1 MPSNWSTGPAATPGK
16 KPSVPF
22 LARGK
27 CPSALAAGFAAQ
39 EDDSAASAARLC
51 RAGRSGM
58 NKRGWLGCLSVCLLL
73 AATVVVCVPALYWG
87 LLGLLWGEHF
97 YRGRPAT
104 YWDVQLSSSLTQLD
118 AADDLRS
125 GGAEAVPVLLDLLRD
140 RKSIQR
146 STAADILG
154 RMGSPA
160 RAAVAALRS
169 IRDDPQDDKHLRR
182 AAWLAL
188 RKITRSEAEP
198 APSEP

>member
-1 MPSNWSTGPAATPGK
+1 
-16 KPSVPF
+16 
-22 LARGK
+22 
-27 CPSALAAGFAAQ
+27 
-39 EDDSAASAARLC
+39 
-51 RAGRSGM
+51 
-58 NKRGWLGCLSVCLLL
+58 
-73 AATVVVCVPALYWG
+73 
-87 LLGLLWGEHF
+87 
-97 YRGRPAT
+97 
-104 YWDVQLSSSLTQLD
+104 VQLSSSLTQLD

-154 RMGSPA
+154 RIGPPA